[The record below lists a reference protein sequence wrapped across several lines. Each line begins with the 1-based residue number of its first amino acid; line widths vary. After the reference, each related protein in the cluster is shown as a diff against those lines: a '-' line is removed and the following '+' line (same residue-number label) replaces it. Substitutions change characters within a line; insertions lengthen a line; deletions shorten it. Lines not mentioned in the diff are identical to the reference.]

1 MFEREFRSLRGIS
14 LFYQPPDLVLLTP
27 CYVNKI
33 ITVVSQLYSSIV
45 LRHFSHLHSYI
56 LSSFNA
62 TIATAN
68 DRLLVARNSK
78 NCATSPITSQGDALA
93 ASRPLAGINEHC
105 AISLPSHI
113 RIFTKRNSK
122 QAAETQDSSNSFN
135 DWPGVPVSEQC
146 ATSRYPFTGFE
157 TKTFNRVCHKNWSNA
172 LHQQ

>member
-1 MFEREFRSLRGIS
+1 MSNEMLRNTTVTTQSLEDQ
-14 LFYQPPDLVLLTP
+14 LPVVLM
-27 CYVNKI
+27 
-33 ITVVSQLYSSIV
+33 YSSIV

-105 AISLPSHI
+105 ATSLLSLSFFQVHRFLQHP
-113 RIFTKRNSK
+113 RQ
-122 QAAETQDSSNSFN
+122 QAPLLN
-135 DWPGVPVSEQC
+135 G
-146 ATSRYPFTGFE
+146 R
-157 TKTFNRVCHKNWSNA
+157 A
-172 LHQQ
+172 LHV